1 MYRINFHPL
10 LIFCGSIIAPYKKM
24 NYESYNL
31 YTTIEI
37 KFSYINNFP
46 KLYLTYIVC
55 NNVLST
61 HIHVYIFSKIYDN

>member
-1 MYRINFHPL
+1 
-10 LIFCGSIIAPYKKM
+10 M

>member
-1 MYRINFHPL
+1 
-10 LIFCGSIIAPYKKM
+10 M

-46 KLYLTYIVC
+46 KLYLTYIV
-55 NNVLST
+55 LST